1 MPQRGV
7 EHLRLHAG
15 EVMLEDRLVISR
27 EEILRPPPRPLALD
41 HRVDGDVADPELL
54 HRRSLPVFSSSV
66 TGEFSADK
74 PRTSCSAMR
83 FGFPCPP
90 PQIEQKC
97 CLANASSAR
106 GQALNKKLKYAAV
119 AIVVFAAAIYINNTN
134 HLATHRDGKPALL
147 AHRGIAQRFDER
159 ELKNDTCTAARMLPP
174 SHAYLENTIDSMRA
188 GFAAGA
194 DIVELDVHPTTDGE
208 FAVFHD
214 WTLDCRTDGHGV
226 TREHSMA
233 YLKKLDIGH
242 GYTADGGKTFPFRG
256 KGIGLMPTLT
266 EVLAT
271 FPQVRL
277 LINVKSRDPSEGEK
291 LAAVLNKL
299 PAERRA
305 QIMVY
310 GGDEPVE
317 IVRQH
322 AHDIRT
328 ISRAAIKRCLLG
340 YIGYGWS
347 GVVPRACHNAM
358 VMSDQRR
365 PVDVGL
371 AGPFPQ
377 PHEGG
382 QQRGLRAR
390 PLSRR

>member
-1 MPQRGV
+1 
-7 EHLRLHAG
+7 
-15 EVMLEDRLVISR
+15 
-27 EEILRPPPRPLALD
+27 
-41 HRVDGDVADPELL
+41 
-54 HRRSLPVFSSSV
+54 
-66 TGEFSADK
+66 
-74 PRTSCSAMR
+74 MR
-83 FGFPCPP
+83 FGFPCPS

-106 GQALNKKLKYAAV
+106 GQALNKKLKYAAA
-119 AIVVFAAAIYINNTN
+119 AIIVFAAAIYINNTN
-134 HLATHRDGKPALL
+134 RLATHREGTPLLL

-174 SHAYLENTIDSMRA
+174 SHGYLENTIDSMRA

-214 WTLDCRTDGHGV
+214 WTLDCRTDGHAV

-256 KGIGLMPTLT
+256 KGIGLMPTLA
-266 EVLAT
+266 EVLEA
-271 FPQVRL
+271 FPHARL

-291 LAAVLNKL
+291 LAAVLNTL
-299 PAERRA
+299 PAARRA

-317 IVRQH
+317 VVR
-322 AHDIRT
+322 ARMPDVRT
-328 ISRAAIKRCLLG
+328 VSRAAIKSCLIR

-347 GVVPRACHNAM
+347 GVVPKACSNAM
-358 VMSDQRR
+358 VMLPINAAPWMWGWPDRFLNR
-365 PVDVGL
+365 MTA
-371 AGPFPQ
+371 AGSEVFVLGPYRGGEFSTGIDTAEQ
-377 PHEGG
+377 LERLPHNYSGG
-382 QQRGLRAR
+382 IWTNEIEVIA
-390 PLSRR
+390 PLVRK